1 MEEFGEAAHRVEV
14 PDRAIGKWR
23 GKLPERLLSF
33 WKDEGWSGYSDGL
46 FWTVDPDDYED
57 LVDEWLDGTPL
68 EQVDAF
74 HAIART
80 AFGELFLFGESTGR
94 SLKIAPLVNS
104 IFIRNL
110 TRKKPDQLDLS
121 LRAFFGLDKAT
132 CDLQDESGKPLF
144 ARALSRLG
152 AVEPDEMYA
161 FEPALIAGGKMVIDG
176 LAKVKLDQHLTILRQ
191 LSPPTFPFCKD
202 LNELI
207 SKL

>member
-1 MEEFGEAAHRVEV
+1 M
-14 PDRAIGKWR
+14 
-23 GKLPERLLSF
+23 
-33 WKDEGWSGYSDGL
+33 
-46 FWTVDPDDYED
+46 
-57 LVDEWLDGTPL
+57 